1 MDALEIT
8 LGLYATVLP
17 FALVG
22 GWIALS
28 LWDLA
33 RREDLA
39 RPAVVGWSVAVLVVP
54 VVGAAAYLLGAGDL
68 PRWKA
73 VTFVGGGV
81 LGYLLIVAL
90 SSVVGGSV

>member
-1 MDALEIT
+1 MSALGIG

-22 GWIALS
+22 AWIALS

-33 RREDLA
+33 RREDVG
-39 RPAVVGWSVAVLVVP
+39 RPALVGWSLAVIVVP
-54 VVGAAAYLLGAGDL
+54 VVGAAAYLLGGGSL

-90 SSVVGGSV
+90 TSAVGGSV